1 MVHNKPQSKELL
13 DRARGKGAIRAD
25 YMLLDGGFD
34 FSEPPFL
41 FAYQKLTTTLTP

>member
-34 FSEPPFL
+34 FRAAVSFFTHE
-41 FAYQKLTTTLTP
+41 KLTTTLTP

>member
-34 FSEPPFL
+34 FSKPPFL
-41 FAYQKLTTTLTP
+41 VCPAGARSKG